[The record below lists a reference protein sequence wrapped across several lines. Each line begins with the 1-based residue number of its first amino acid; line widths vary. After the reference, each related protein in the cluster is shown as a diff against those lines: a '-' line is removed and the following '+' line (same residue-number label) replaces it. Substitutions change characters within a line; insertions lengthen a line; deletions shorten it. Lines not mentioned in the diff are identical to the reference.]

1 MDDSSYSFKPVQA
14 TSLLNVKD
22 EATEESGVRD
32 GLAATK
38 DSTKGAS
45 DGTKLA
51 NGIYVMDNEQLGVSF
66 PVPNKFL
73 KKDAVENPKKTEKA
87 PFKSPSKK
95 MSNKAAATAE
105 QAMTKHVLPAKVKQ
119 ATRISVSFVLVSAA
133 LLCATTTALR
143 PCQHVEH
150 RVSFVGLTWSP
161 RLLSAA

>member
-22 EATEESGVRD
+22 EATEESGGRD
-32 GLAATK
+32 GLAATN
-38 DSTKGAS
+38 DSTKGES

-51 NGIYVMDNEQLGVSF
+51 NGIYAMHNKLGVSF

-133 LLCATTTALR
+133 LLCAATTALR

-150 RVSFVGLTWSP
+150 GGSFVGVTWSP